1 MSDST
6 QAIRTLIVDDERPA
20 RLWLRTLCSRASGL
34 QIVGEC
40 TTAEEASQRLREGE
54 IDLLL
59 LDIQLGPRNG
69 FQVLDGLPVSSIPT
83 LVFVTAHDQYA
94 IQAFERRAIDY
105 LLKPV
110 REDRFHETLARV
122 RERLHGEPGPEGQG
136 AVRDTIGLLE
146 RSLIQAR
153 GRGHAERLIAER
165 KDAYHV
171 IKCADIILIESEG
184 NYIRVTEVN
193 ESTPAFLRG
202 TLQSV
207 AAVLD
212 SNTFVRINRSV
223 IANIAYV
230 SRIERDQDA
239 RYVFRMS
246 EIGRTFRVGRSFH
259 ARVVQRMRLGHSKS

>member
-1 MSDST
+1 VNGPG
-6 QAIRTLIVDDERPA
+6 QAIRTLIVDDEQPA
-20 RLWLRTLCSRASGL
+20 RQWLRTLCSRVPDL
-34 QIVGEC
+34 RIVGESK
-40 TTAEEASQRLREGE
+40 TAEEASRRLRDGG

-69 FQVLDGLPVSSIPT
+69 FQVLEGLPVASIPN

-94 IQAFERRAIDY
+94 IRAFERRAIDY

-122 RERLHGEPGPEGQG
+122 RERLRGERGLERQS

-146 RSLIQAR
+146 RSLIEAR

-165 KDAYHV
+165 NDAYHV
-171 IKCADIILIESEG
+171 IKCAGIVMLESEG
-184 NYIRVTEVN
+184 NYIRVTEMG
-193 ESTPAFLRG
+193 ESTPAYLRG

-223 IANIAYV
+223 IANFAYV
-230 SRIERDQDA
+230 SRIERDADA
-239 RYVFRMS
+239 RLVFTIS
-246 EIGRTFRVGRSFH
+246 QIGRSFRVGRSFH
-259 ARVVQRMRLGHSKS
+259 ARVLQRMRAGSA

>member
-1 MSDST
+1 MSAPGQT
-6 QAIRTLIVDDERPA
+6 IRTLIVDDEQPA
-20 RLWLRTLCSRASGL
+20 RQWLRTLCSRAPDL
-34 QIVGEC
+34 RIVGEC
-40 TTAEEASQRLREGE
+40 TTAEEASLRLREGE

-69 FQVLDGLPVSSIPT
+69 FQVLEGLPVTSIPS

-94 IQAFERRAIDY
+94 VRAFERRAIDY

-122 RERLHGEPGPEGQG
+122 RERLHGERGREQQG
-136 AVRDTIGLLE
+136 AVRDTIGQLE
-146 RSLIQAR
+146 RSLIEAR

-165 KDAYHV
+165 NDAYHV
-171 IKCADIILIESEG
+171 IKCANIVMLESDG
-184 NYIRVTEVN
+184 NYIRVTELG

-223 IANIAYV
+223 IANLAYV
-230 SRIERDQDA
+230 SRIERNEDA
-239 RYVFRMS
+239 RLVFT
-246 EIGRTFRVGRSFH
+246 IAQVGRSLRVGRSFH
-259 ARVVQRMRLGHSKS
+259 ARVLQRMQARPG